1 MSWYRA
7 DLHLHSCLSPC
18 GDLECSPSAI
28 AATAQQR
35 GIALAALTDHNSA
48 LNCPAFAEACSRSG
62 INALFGMEATSRE
75 EVHLLCIFETVEQA
89 LEMGQ
94 VLYSALANIPNN
106 PEKLGDQVYVD
117 VEEVILGTVDK
128 HLTAAVS
135 YSADEINELVVAR
148 GGLFIPAHID
158 RAVTSMQSQ
167 LGFLPHGDYSA
178 VEVTKSPC
186 PLDTWDYTRVC
197 DSDAHYLDDIAS
209 RWFEFEAH
217 APNFAGLKQALASGA
232 VRLSIDR

>member
-1 MSWYRA
+1 MPWFRA

-28 AATAQQR
+28 AATAKER

-48 LNCPAFAEACSRSG
+48 LNCPAFAEACRR
-62 INALFGMEATSRE
+62 NRVAALFGMEVTSRE
-75 EVHLLCIFETVEQA
+75 EVHLLCLFETVAQA

-94 VLYSALANIPNN
+94 VLYAALANIPNR
-106 PEKLGDQVYVD
+106 PETFGDQVYVD
-117 VEEVILGTVDK
+117 IDEVILGTVDK

-135 YSADEINELVVAR
+135 YSADEINDLVLAR

-167 LGFLPHGDYSA
+167 LGFLPEGNYHA
-178 VEVTKSPC
+178 VEVLRSPC
-186 PLDTWDYTRVC
+186 SLDTGGYTQIC
-197 DSDAHYLDDIAS
+197 DSDAHFLDDIAS
-209 RWFEFEAH
+209 RWFEFEADV
-217 APNFAGLKQALASGA
+217 PDFSGLKEALARGA
-232 VRLSIDR
+232 IRLSIDW